1 MIPKPEAG
9 ATFGG
14 DLRSRLLA
22 YERQL
27 IERALQAYGGH
38 QRRAAR
44 ALGLRPTTLNEKM
57 KRFGLRPR
65 DSGAS
70 GDGDDEA
77 A

>member
-1 MIPKPEAG
+1 MPPSTEAE
-9 ATFGG
+9 ADSAN

-27 IERALQAYGGH
+27 IERALLACGGH

-65 DSGAS
+65 DG
-70 GDGDDEA
+70 GTPDQGNGEA

>member
-1 MIPKPEAG
+1 MIPQTEAE
-9 ATFGG
+9 ATLGG
-14 DLRSRLLA
+14 NLRSRLLA

-65 DSGAS
+65 DVGAS
-70 GDGDDEA
+70 GDGSNEA

>member
-1 MIPKPEAG
+1 MTPQTESE

-14 DLRSRLLA
+14 NLRSRLLA

-65 DSGAS
+65 DVGAS
-70 GDGDDEA
+70 GDGSNEA